1 MWAWQSDKNHL
12 DNIAKKEKKIA
23 KWTWQFGKMDLRKKQ
38 VKSIRQKYPR
48 KIYSITPKQIY
59 HFGGGIII
67 NGDTFWNSKKLFD
80 KRAYFH
86 LMCEFMTKI
95 TGI

>member
-48 KIYSITPKQIY
+48 KIHSY
-59 HFGGGIII
+59 HTQANIS
-67 NGDTFWNSKKLFD
+67 FWWRHPHQWGHILEFKK
-80 KRAYFH
+80 
-86 LMCEFMTKI
+86 I
-95 TGI
+95 V